1 MRRILQQHCTRST
14 LPRRTVRSTLARR
27 TALSSSSSSGSSS
40 DSSSNGG
47 PTTDDVKVDRSGL
60 GTVGYAPAKPQKN
73 APPAPPPTPLGKELE
88 SQIRAR
94 GPVSVHE
101 YVKQCLLHPTHGYY
115 ARKGAVHN
123 FGAGGDFV
131 TAPELSQLFGE
142 LIGVWFVSEWQ
153 RLGKPAQI
161 RMVEVGPGRG
171 TLCADILRATATWPP
186 FREALTDVH
195 LVEPSLTLRVEQRR
209 TLNAQP
215 SATST
220 AKPAD
225 PAEVTWVVEGHNGRD
240 ARVSWHSSLED
251 VPTGTPTLFIGQEV
265 LDAFPPYQFVK
276 TDEGWREKLV
286 DLSDD
291 GGFRFVLAPQPTPAS
306 RALVVE
312 GTISDENTVEVA
324 PGALALSRAIAE
336 RIAQD
341 RGAALLVDYGFDG
354 ISPGDTLRG
363 FRRHKQVHPLEEPGL
378 VDLTVDADF
387 GACATHAAGVE
398 GASVYG
404 STTQGEWLQRM
415 GIVARLEALLAL
427 EDITERQ
434 VDQLIGACE
443 QLVDPAQMGAR
454 YRVLSVVDGG
464 GEEEG
469 APAGFAAGD
478 RVAGPPV

>member
-1 MRRILQQHCTRST
+1 MRSLLRRLPRCTRT
-14 LPRRTVRSTLARR
+14 TLARR
-27 TALSSSSSSGSSS
+27 AASRSSSSIGGGGSSGG
-40 DSSSNGG
+40 D
-47 PTTDDVKVDRSGL
+47 DDVKVDRSGL
-60 GTVGYAPAKPQKN
+60 GTAGYAPPK
-73 APPAPPPTPLGKELE
+73 PPATPLGRELE

-153 RLGKPAQI
+153 RLGKPSEI
-161 RMVEVGPGRG
+161 RIVEVGPGRG

-186 FREALTDVH
+186 FRDALTDVH

-209 TLNAQP
+209 TLQARP
-215 SATST
+215 SNTST
-220 AKPAD
+220 SKPEETKSVD
-225 PAEVTWVVEGHNGRD
+225 WVVEGHEGRD

-251 VPTGTPTLFIGQEV
+251 VPRGVPTLFIGQEV

-276 TDEGWREKLV
+276 TGEGWREKLV
-286 DLSDD
+286 DLDD
-291 GGFRFVLAPQPTPAS
+291 SGGFRFVLAPQPTPAS
-306 RALVVE
+306 RALAPHIVTE
-312 GTISDENTVEVA
+312 DGEDTVEVA
-324 PGALALSRAIAE
+324 PGALALCRAISE
-336 RIAQD
+336 RIAAD
-341 RGAALLVDYGFDG
+341 RGAALFVDYGFDG
-354 ISPGDTLRG
+354 ASPGDTLRG
-363 FRRHKQVHPLEEPGL
+363 FRRHEQVHPLAEPGL

-387 GACATHAAGVE
+387 GACARH
-398 GASVYG
+398 GASVDGARVFG

-434 VDQLIGACE
+434 VDQLITACE
-443 QLVDPAQMGAR
+443 RLVDPAQMGER
-454 YRVLSVVDGG
+454 YRVLAVVDE
-464 GEEEG
+464 GEG
-469 APAGFAAGD
+469 VPAGFAAED
-478 RVAGPPV
+478 RVVAPPPDGV